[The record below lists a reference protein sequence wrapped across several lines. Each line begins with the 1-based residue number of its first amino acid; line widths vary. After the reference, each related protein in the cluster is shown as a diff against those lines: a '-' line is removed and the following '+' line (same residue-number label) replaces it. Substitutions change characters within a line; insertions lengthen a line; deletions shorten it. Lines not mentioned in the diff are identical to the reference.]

1 MQRRDGGGAKQDSQ
15 CQLRVRKLSWQTQ
28 ENLGR
33 LRIYVLP
40 TCSAS
45 PGIATHVGHV
55 VWVLLAMFR
64 VAHVFITVSFDCYLR
79 RKSWSMVTVLWL
91 LGRAGSWGVRTLSS
105 WQAGSGERS
114 RGRALPALALAR
126 RMLWDLM
133 QNRGSMGTGTVL
145 TISQWA
151 KRPSSSPIQPSHH
164 ICFNPFS
171 KVWAMSFYLK
181 NIQNKNQKIHII
193 ISCNRFRFHI
203 PTYTKH
209 CLLIR
214 RTETLSYCGVSLIN
228 LYFQTIF
235 MILGIQIK

>member
-1 MQRRDGGGAKQDSQ
+1 MGDAEQDSQ

-28 ENLGR
+28 ENLGQ
-33 LRIYVLP
+33 LRIHVLP

-64 VAHVFITVSFDCYLR
+64 VAHIFITVSFDCYLR
-79 RKSWSMVTVLWL
+79 RKSWNMVTVLWL
-91 LGRAGSWGVRTLSS
+91 LERAGSWGVQTLSS

-114 RGRALPALALAR
+114 RGWDLPALALAR

-133 QNRGSMGTGTVL
+133 QNRGSMETGMVL

-151 KRPSSSPIQPSHH
+151 KRPSSSLVQPSHH

-171 KVWAMSFYLK
+171 KVWAMPFYLK
-181 NIQNKNQKIHII
+181 IYKTKIRKYISSYHVIDLGSIHPHILNIAYLIDGLKH
-193 ISCNRFRFHI
+193 FHI
-203 PTYTKH
+203 VEFPW
-209 CLLIR
+209 LICIFR
-214 RTETLSYCGVSLIN
+214 P
-228 LYFQTIF
+228 YFWF
-235 MILGIQIK
+235 LGFK